1 MTTAQAPCYWSSP
14 VLCLLYGNCWP
25 STFWQLSQIIS
36 RKFSH
41 FHFPHYSRF
50 NILRSAITWST
61 FPRPENVALFIF
73 AKSKFSSRIG
83 RERESLGGPSSI
95 RKVSTFRW
103 KCQSTQNLSAFL
115 LKRFSTLQV
124 SIPSSKRMFL
134 RKSFSKQSSTITRG
148 GAILKKRC
156 VCMIII

>member
-1 MTTAQAPCYWSSP
+1 MTTPGPAPCYWSSP

-50 NILRSAITWST
+50 NILHSAITWST
-61 FPRPENVALFIF
+61 FPRLENVALFIF
-73 AKSKFSSRIG
+73 AKVNFLRESG
-83 RERESLGGPSSI
+83 ERERESLGGPSSI

-148 GAILKKRC
+148 GAIL
-156 VCMIII
+156 